1 MNGCGFIWSEAGL
14 LTTTPR
20 DAGEDKRICH
30 WGIKKKKEKKRWLPL
45 TAIAQQGALCSWV
58 GWGIEPKG

>member
-30 WGIKKKKEKKRWLPL
+30 WGIKKKRKK
-45 TAIAQQGALCSWV
+45 
-58 GWGIEPKG
+58 KDDFH